1 MDNLTL
7 SIVFYA
13 GGVIFAN
20 FVSAAKFLL
29 LAVALAII
37 YFLIAPGQHWVG
49 ALCGFVCIQ
58 LGYVSGIG
66 LKAAW
71 THFLPKIV
79 LPSHYERNNSSQ
91 KETKIK

>member
-7 SIVFYA
+7 FIVFYA

-29 LAVALAII
+29 LALALAII
-37 YFLIAPGQHWVG
+37 YFLLAPSQHWVG
-49 ALCGFVCIQ
+49 ALCGFVGVQ
-58 LGYVSGIG
+58 LGYASGIG
-66 LKAAW
+66 LRTAW
-71 THFLPKIV
+71 THLLPKIV
-79 LPSHYERNNSSQ
+79 LPSYERNSSQ